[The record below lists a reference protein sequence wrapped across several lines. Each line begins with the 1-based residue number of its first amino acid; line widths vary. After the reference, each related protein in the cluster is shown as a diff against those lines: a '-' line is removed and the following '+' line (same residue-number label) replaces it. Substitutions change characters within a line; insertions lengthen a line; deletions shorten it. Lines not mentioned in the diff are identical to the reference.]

1 MSTYA
6 IGDIQGCYSELQN
19 LLNEI
24 NFDERRDELWFAGD
38 LVNKGPKSLQT
49 LRFIK
54 ALGVNAKITLGN
66 HDLHLLA
73 VAKNIQ
79 PLLKK
84 DTIQE
89 ILAADDVKELIDWLK
104 SRPLLIT
111 DDNLNFTMV
120 HAGLPPQ
127 WSLENAKEFAKEC
140 ELILQSE
147 KINKLL
153 AEMYGD
159 TPNIWVN
166 SLQDYAKQR
175 FIINCFTRIR
185 FCNSDG
191 MLDFDTKVAPGKQ
204 NTSLIPWYSL
214 PNRKTKDNKIIFGHW
229 STVHIGNEKNFKQYN
244 VYPIDTGCL
253 WGGRLTAMRLEDE
266 KIFSVPSEQQKFRS

>member
-73 VAKNIQ
+73 VAKNIR

-89 ILAADDVKELIDWLK
+89 ILAADDVEELIDWLK

-266 KIFSVPSEQQKFRS
+266 KIFSVPSEEPKFYS

>member
-1 MSTYA
+1 
-6 IGDIQGCYSELQN
+6 
-19 LLNEI
+19 
-24 NFDERRDELWFAGD
+24 
-38 LVNKGPKSLQT
+38 
-49 LRFIK
+49 
-54 ALGVNAKITLGN
+54 
-66 HDLHLLA
+66 
-73 VAKNIQ
+73 
-79 PLLKK
+79 
-84 DTIQE
+84 
-89 ILAADDVKELIDWLK
+89 
-104 SRPLLIT
+104 
-111 DDNLNFTMV
+111 MV

-140 ELILQSE
+140 ELILQGE
-147 KINKLL
+147 KINELL

-191 MLDFDTKVAPGKQ
+191 MLDFDTKVAPGKL

-266 KIFSVPSEQQKFRS
+266 KVFSVPSEEPKFCS

>member
-1 MSTYA
+1 MSAYA
-6 IGDIQGCYSELQN
+6 IGDVQGCYSELQN

-266 KIFSVPSEQQKFRS
+266 KVFSVPSEQQKFRS

>member
-1 MSTYA
+1 MSAYA
-6 IGDIQGCYSELQN
+6 IGDVQGCYSEFQN

-54 ALGVNAKITLGN
+54 TLGVNAKITLGN

-89 ILAADDVKELIDWLK
+89 ILAADDVEELIDWLK

-111 DDNLNFTMV
+111 DDDLNFTAV

-266 KIFSVPSEQQKFRS
+266 KVFSVPSEQQKFRS

>member
-6 IGDIQGCYSELQN
+6 IGDVQGCYSELQN

-214 PNRKTKDNKIIFGHW
+214 PNRKTKDDKIIFGHW

-266 KIFSVPSEQQKFRS
+266 KVFSVPSEQPKF

>member
-6 IGDIQGCYSELQN
+6 IGDVQGCYSELQN

-73 VAKNIQ
+73 VAKNIR

-127 WSLENAKEFAKEC
+127 WSLENAKELAKEC
-140 ELILQSE
+140 ESILQSE

-266 KIFSVPSEQQKFRS
+266 KVFSVPSEQPKF

>member
-54 ALGVNAKITLGN
+54 TLGVNAKITLGN

-73 VAKNIQ
+73 VAKNIR
-79 PLLKK
+79 PLSKK
-84 DTIQE
+84 DSIQE

-140 ELILQSE
+140 ELILQGE
-147 KINKLL
+147 KINNLL

-175 FIINCFTRIR
+175 LIINCFTRIR

-191 MLDFDTKVAPGKQ
+191 MLDFDAKVAPGKQ

-266 KIFSVPSEQQKFRS
+266 KVFSVPSEQPKL

>member
-89 ILAADDVKELIDWLK
+89 ILAADDVEELIDWLK

-266 KIFSVPSEQQKFRS
+266 KVFSVPSEQQKFRS

>member
-73 VAKNIQ
+73 VSKNIQ

-266 KIFSVPSEQQKFRS
+266 KVFSVPSEQQKFRS

>member
-24 NFDERRDELWFAGD
+24 NFDERRDELWFTGD

-266 KIFSVPSEQQKFRS
+266 KVFSVPSEQQKFRS

>member
-6 IGDIQGCYSELQN
+6 IGDVQGCYSELQN

-191 MLDFDTKVAPGKQ
+191 MLDFDAKVAPGKQ

-266 KIFSVPSEQQKFRS
+266 KVFSVPSEEPKFCS

>member
-6 IGDIQGCYSELQN
+6 IGDVQGCYSELQN

-266 KIFSVPSEQQKFRS
+266 KVFSVPSEQQKFRS

>member
-24 NFDERRDELWFAGD
+24 NFDERRDELWFTGD

-73 VAKNIQ
+73 VAKNIR

-266 KIFSVPSEQQKFRS
+266 KIFSVPSEEPKFYS

>member
-1 MSTYA
+1 MSAYA
-6 IGDIQGCYSELQN
+6 IGDVQGCYSELQN

-191 MLDFDTKVAPGKQ
+191 MLDFDAKVAPGKQ

-266 KIFSVPSEQQKFRS
+266 KVFSVPSEQPKF

>member
-89 ILAADDVKELIDWLK
+89 ILAADDVEELIDWLK

-244 VYPIDTGCL
+244 VYPIDTGCV
-253 WGGRLTAMRLEDE
+253 WGGCLTAMRLEDE
-266 KIFSVPSEQQKFRS
+266 KVFSVPSEQPKI

>member
-24 NFDERRDELWFAGD
+24 NFDERRDELWFTGD

-73 VAKNIQ
+73 VAKNIR
-79 PLLKK
+79 PLSKK

-127 WSLENAKEFAKEC
+127 WSLENAKECAKEC
-140 ELILQSE
+140 ELILQGE

-153 AEMYGD
+153 SEMYGD

-191 MLDFDTKVAPGKQ
+191 MLDFNTKVAPGKQ

-253 WGGRLTAMRLEDE
+253 WGGGLTAMRLEDE
-266 KIFSVPSEQQKFRS
+266 KVFSVPSEQPKI

>member
-6 IGDIQGCYSELQN
+6 IGDVQGCYSELQN

-24 NFDERRDELWFAGD
+24 NFDERRDELWFTGD

-266 KIFSVPSEQQKFRS
+266 KVFSVPSEQPKF

>member
-73 VAKNIQ
+73 VAKNIR

-191 MLDFDTKVAPGKQ
+191 MLDFDAKAAPGKQ

-266 KIFSVPSEQQKFRS
+266 KVFSVPSEQPKL

>member
-73 VAKNIQ
+73 VAKNIR

-266 KIFSVPSEQQKFRS
+266 KVFSVPSEQPKF

>member
-1 MSTYA
+1 MSAYA

-24 NFDERRDELWFAGD
+24 NFDERRDELWFTGD

-191 MLDFDTKVAPGKQ
+191 MLDFDAKVAPGKQ

-266 KIFSVPSEQQKFRS
+266 KVFSVPSEQPKF

>member
-1 MSTYA
+1 MSAYA

-24 NFDERRDELWFAGD
+24 NFDERRDELWFTGD

-266 KIFSVPSEQQKFRS
+266 KIFSVPSEEPKFYS

>member
-6 IGDIQGCYSELQN
+6 IGDVQGCYSELQN

-89 ILAADDVKELIDWLK
+89 ILAADDVEELIDWLK

-191 MLDFDTKVAPGKQ
+191 MLDFDAKVAPGKQ

-266 KIFSVPSEQQKFRS
+266 KVFSVPSEQPKFCS

>member
-1 MSTYA
+1 MSAYA
-6 IGDIQGCYSELQN
+6 IGDVQGCYSELQN

-24 NFDERRDELWFAGD
+24 NFDERRDELWFTGD

-191 MLDFDTKVAPGKQ
+191 MLDFDAKVAPGKQ

-266 KIFSVPSEQQKFRS
+266 KVFSVPSEQPKF

>member
-159 TPNIWVN
+159 TPNIWSD

-266 KIFSVPSEQQKFRS
+266 KVFSVPSEQPKF

>member
-266 KIFSVPSEQQKFRS
+266 KVFSVPSEQPKF

>member
-6 IGDIQGCYSELQN
+6 IGDVQGCYSELQN

-266 KIFSVPSEQQKFRS
+266 KVFSVPSEQPKF

>member
-6 IGDIQGCYSELQN
+6 IGDVQGCYSELQN

-24 NFDERRDELWFAGD
+24 NFDERRDDLWFAGD

-127 WSLENAKEFAKEC
+127 WSLENAKELAKEC
-140 ELILQSE
+140 ESILQSE

-153 AEMYGD
+153 AKMYGD

-191 MLDFDTKVAPGKQ
+191 MLDFDAKAAPGKQ

-266 KIFSVPSEQQKFRS
+266 KVFSVPSEQPKF

>member
-6 IGDIQGCYSELQN
+6 IGDVQGCYSELQN

-24 NFDERRDELWFAGD
+24 NFDERRDELWFTGD

-89 ILAADDVKELIDWLK
+89 ILAADDVEELIDWLK

-266 KIFSVPSEQQKFRS
+266 KVFSVPSEEPKFCS

>member
-1 MSTYA
+1 MSAYA

-49 LRFIK
+49 LRFVK

-89 ILAADDVKELIDWLK
+89 ILAADDVEELIDWLK

-111 DDNLNFTMV
+111 DDDLNFTAV

-266 KIFSVPSEQQKFRS
+266 KIFSVPSEEPKFCS

>member
-24 NFDERRDELWFAGD
+24 NFDERRDELWFTGD

-266 KIFSVPSEQQKFRS
+266 KVFSVPSEEPKFCS

>member
-6 IGDIQGCYSELQN
+6 IGDVQGCYSELQN

-266 KIFSVPSEQQKFRS
+266 KVFSVPSEEPKFYS

>member
-6 IGDIQGCYSELQN
+6 IGDVQGCYSELQN

-266 KIFSVPSEQQKFRS
+266 KVFSVPSEEPKFCS

>member
-1 MSTYA
+1 
-6 IGDIQGCYSELQN
+6 
-19 LLNEI
+19 
-24 NFDERRDELWFAGD
+24 
-38 LVNKGPKSLQT
+38 
-49 LRFIK
+49 
-54 ALGVNAKITLGN
+54 
-66 HDLHLLA
+66 
-73 VAKNIQ
+73 
-79 PLLKK
+79 
-84 DTIQE
+84 
-89 ILAADDVKELIDWLK
+89 
-104 SRPLLIT
+104 
-111 DDNLNFTMV
+111 MV

-127 WSLENAKEFAKEC
+127 WSLENAKELAKEC
-140 ELILQSE
+140 ESILQSE

-159 TPNIWVN
+159 TPNIWSD

-266 KIFSVPSEQQKFRS
+266 KVFSVPSEQQKFRS

>member
-24 NFDERRDELWFAGD
+24 NFDERRDELWFVGD

-89 ILAADDVKELIDWLK
+89 ILAADDVEELIDWLK

-111 DDNLNFTMV
+111 DDDLNFTAV

-159 TPNIWVN
+159 TPNIWSD

-191 MLDFDTKVAPGKQ
+191 MLDFGTKVAPGKQ

-266 KIFSVPSEQQKFRS
+266 KVFSVPSEQQKFRS

>member
-24 NFDERRDELWFAGD
+24 NFDERRDELWFTGD

-89 ILAADDVKELIDWLK
+89 ILAADDVEELIDWLK

-111 DDNLNFTMV
+111 DDDLNFTMV

-191 MLDFDTKVAPGKQ
+191 MLDFDAKVAPGKQ

-266 KIFSVPSEQQKFRS
+266 KVFSVPSEEPKFYS

>member
-127 WSLENAKEFAKEC
+127 WSLENAKEFSKEC
-140 ELILQSE
+140 ELILQGE

-266 KIFSVPSEQQKFRS
+266 KVFSVPSEQQKFCS

>member
-73 VAKNIQ
+73 VAKNIR

-89 ILAADDVKELIDWLK
+89 ILAADDVEELIDWLK

-266 KIFSVPSEQQKFRS
+266 KVFSVPSEEPKFYS